1 MDRDTGLQ
9 ILASRGWLAAAGPGF
24 AAALLPLA
32 RWRSFEPGEILTL
45 GGDERGDLI
54 GLAQGVV
61 AFTSV
66 LGRPETPVMHMAPAV
81 MWMGYG
87 PALRGGERVN
97 TAEARSIAW
106 AASFP
111 AARVQ
116 ALVEAGMLDWRP
128 FVALIAEY
136 GDVTALMAADL
147 LIRDSGARC
156 AAVLARFA
164 GLRTPL
170 TGAIPAAVVP
180 VTQGELAG
188 ACNLSRNVTGD
199 ILRQMAGAG
208 VIATGYAGISIRNP
222 EALLRLARGATG
234 PARPV

>member
-1 MDRDTGLQ
+1 MDREEGLQ
-9 ILASRGWLAAAGPGF
+9 VLASRGWLAEAGRDF

-32 RWRSFEPGEILTL
+32 RWRRYEPGEVLTL

-54 GLAQGVV
+54 GLARGVV

-87 PALRGGERVN
+87 PALRDGARVV
-97 TAEARSIAW
+97 TAEARTPVW
-106 AASFP
+106 AAVLQGR
-111 AARVQ
+111 RVQ
-116 ALVEAGMLDWRP
+116 ALVEAGTLDWRP

-156 AAVLARFA
+156 AAVLGRFA

-170 TGAIPAAVVP
+170 TGAIPATVVP
-180 VTQGELAG
+180 VTQSELAG
-188 ACNLSRNVTGD
+188 ACNLSRSVTGD
-199 ILRQMAGAG
+199 ILRRMAEAG
-208 VIATGYAGISIRNP
+208 IIATGYAGISIRDP
-222 EALLRLARGATG
+222 EALLRLARGAAG

>member
-1 MDRDTGLQ
+1 MDREEGLHV
-9 ILASRGWLAAAGPGF
+9 LASRGWLAEAGRDF
-24 AAALLPLA
+24 AATLLPLA
-32 RWRSFEPGEILTL
+32 RWRCFEPGEMLTL
-45 GGDERGDLI
+45 GGDERGDLV
-54 GLAQGVV
+54 GLARGMV

-116 ALVEAGMLDWRP
+116 ALLEAGTLDWRP

-136 GDVTALMAADL
+136 GDVAALMAADL

-164 GLRTPL
+164 GLRTPV

-188 ACNLSRNVTGD
+188 ACNLSRGVTGE

-208 VIATGYAGISIRNP
+208 TIATGYAGVSIRDP
-222 EALLRLARGATG
+222 EALVRLARGAAG

>member
-1 MDRDTGLQ
+1 MDRDEGLHL
-9 ILASRGWLAAAGPGF
+9 LASRGWLAEAGQDF
-24 AAALLPLA
+24 ARTLLPLA
-32 RWRSFEPGEILTL
+32 RWRCFRPGEVLTL

-54 GLAQGVV
+54 GLAQGMV

-87 PALRGGERVN
+87 PSLRGGGRVV
-97 TAEARSIAW
+97 TAEARSLSW

-111 AARVQ
+111 GARMQ
-116 ALVEAGMLDWRP
+116 ALVEGGKLDWRP

-147 LIRDSGARC
+147 LIRDSATRC

-170 TGAIPAAVVP
+170 GGAIAASVVP
-180 VTQGELAG
+180 VTQTELAG
-188 ACNLSRNVTGD
+188 ACNLSRSVTGD
-199 ILRQMAGAG
+199 ILRRMSASGMIG
-208 VIATGYAGISIRNP
+208 TGYGGIAINDR
-222 EALLRLARGATG
+222 EALLRLAGGAG
-234 PARPV
+234 GLA